1 MCPQTEEETS
11 LMADIPYRELIG
23 SLTHISHTTR
33 PDIAYALGQVAQ
45 YSQKPGKEHWKAAK
59 RILAYLSRTVN
70 VGIKFGG
77 GSDDLIGYC
86 DSDYGGDLETRRSTS
101 GSVFLFLGGP
111 ISWSSKRQTC
121 VALSTTEAKF
131 IATTEAAKEAVWLQ
145 RLLTEL
151 GRPQRTTQLR
161 CDNQGAIALV
171 KNPVFHQRTKH
182 MDIRFFFIREAQEEG
197 KIDINYINTDEQLAD
212 IFTKALASPRFSKLC
227 NLLNI
232 VEIPERE

>member
-1 MCPQTEEETS
+1 MILLDIVILTTEETWRHVVQPRDQSFFFLE
-11 LMADIPYRELIG
+11 D
-23 SLTHISHTTR
+23 
-33 PDIAYALGQVAQ
+33 
-45 YSQKPGKEHWKAAK
+45 
-59 RILAYLSRTVN
+59 LS
-70 VGIKFGG
+70 
-77 GSDDLIGYC
+77 
-86 DSDYGGDLETRRSTS
+86 
-101 GSVFLFLGGP
+101 

-121 VALSTTEAKF
+121 VALSTTEAEF
-131 IATTEAAKEAVWLQ
+131 IAATEATKEAVWFQ

-171 KNPVFHQRTKH
+171 NNPVFHQRTKH

-232 VEIPERE
+232 VEIPECE